1 MTNRSALLALAI
13 SVAACG
19 PKLDPAQYPT
29 PESLYDVSLAAYR
42 RGDCGT
48 ARIGFQ
54 RLTFELGARE
64 ERQAEARY
72 YLAECMLQQHEELE
86 ASRQFRR
93 VSDDFPR
100 HPLAPDALMRA
111 GDAYAELWGNA
122 ELDPAYGETALATY
136 QELLGRFPGT
146 PAAGRAQLRIL
157 ELLEMFAE
165 KDYRNGVFYFRLHA
179 YDSAIIYFKEVLLR
193 YPQSSFASQSV
204 VRLIEAYDRIG
215 YDDEKREMCLHLEQY
230 YPGTE
235 GAEEW
240 CAAP

>member
-1 MTNRSALLALAI
+1 MEPSLTSRSPAGRPKRG
-13 SVAACG
+13 AA
-19 PKLDPAQYPT
+19 
-29 PESLYDVSLAAYR
+29 
-42 RGDCGT
+42 
-48 ARIGFQ
+48 
-54 RLTFELGARE
+54 
-64 ERQAEARY
+64 
-72 YLAECMLQQHEELE
+72 
-86 ASRQFRR
+86 ASRTLDRSSAAAATSASDCRYETALSVWTQSLTLVL
-93 VSDDFPR
+93 VSTS
-100 HPLAPDALMRA
+100 
-111 GDAYAELWGNA
+111 NA